1 MESKRGVDHTD
12 SIRFPS
18 LAADRQGP
26 VIGGFERVPSP
37 IPQFLPVFLR
47 SPQPLP
53 AQTAASQSLPRCILE
68 PHEPAHTPIRLGFV
82 FSSSLLCPPR
92 PSKQNY
98 GTNPPENNAFLSNNL

>member
-53 AQTAASQSLPRCILE
+53 AQTGASRSLPRCILE

-82 FSSSLLCPPR
+82 FRPR
-92 PSKQNY
+92 FCALRALQSKI
-98 GTNPPENNAFLSNNL
+98 TERTHRRTTPFSPI

>member
-47 SPQPLP
+47 SPPNLFPPKPLP
-53 AQTAASQSLPRCILE
+53 HSPSL
-68 PHEPAHTPIRLGFV
+68 AV
-82 FSSSLLCPPR
+82 SSNRMSLLTR
-92 PSKQNY
+92 QSASGSFFVLAFAPSAPFKAKLRNEPTGEQR
-98 GTNPPENNAFLSNNL
+98 LSLQ

>member
-26 VIGGFERVPSP
+26 VIGGSERVPSP
-37 IPQFLPVFLR
+37 IPQFLPVFLP

-53 AQTAASQSLPRCILE
+53 AQTGASQSLPRYILE
-68 PHEPAHTPIRLGFV
+68 LYEPAHMPIRLGFV
-82 FSSSLLCPPR
+82 FSPSLLRPLR
-92 PSKQNY
+92 PSKQN
-98 GTNPPENNAFLSNNL
+98 